1 MHTILIADD
10 EEDLRTIVRMTLE
23 DPQVRILEAE
33 DGDSTVELARTEYPD
48 VLILDWMMPGR
59 SGLEVVHALQQQPET
74 SKIRVIFLT
83 AKDRTSDQGEGLA
96 TGAFA
101 YLVKPFSPLEL
112 LEKVQEALPRS
123 TG

>member
-1 MHTILIADD
+1 MHTILIAED

-23 DPQVRILEAE
+23 DPQYRILEAE
-33 DGDSTVELARTEYPD
+33 DGNSTVELARRECPD
-48 VLILDWMMPGR
+48 VLILDWMMPGL
-59 SGLEVVHALQQQPET
+59 SGLEVLQALQQQPDT

-83 AKDRTSDQGEGLA
+83 AKDQPSDQDEGLA

-112 LEKVQEALPRS
+112 LEKVRKALP
-123 TG
+123 